1 MSGDL
6 WAAVATGDI
15 DAART
20 LLQQP
25 GVDVDAY
32 DADGA
37 TLTYIAAA
45 HGHAAVVELLV
56 DEGGADVSKPTQDD
70 AKALLVE
77 AWRLNPPPPEVR
89 DRADGGACPL
99 WIAALNG
106 RADAARALLEWGAD
120 VNQIKSE
127 WGHSAGRG
135 RLWWR

>member
-6 WAAVATGDI
+6 WSAVAAGDV

-45 HGHAAVVELLV
+45 LGHAALVELLV
-56 DEGGADVSKPTQDD
+56 DEGGADVGKATPDD
-70 AKALLVE
+70 AKSLLIE
-77 AWRLNPPPPEVR
+77 SWRLDPPPQAHR
-89 DRADGGACPL
+89 DMIDGGACPL
-99 WIAALNG
+99 YIAARNG
-106 RADAARALLEWGAD
+106 RAGTVRALLE
-120 VNQIKSE
+120 
-127 WGHSAGRG
+127 RG
-135 RLWWR
+135 QT